1 MFHRDTEAGCRIKGH
16 WKKAEDSKYVMVVY
30 CLIEIQKMNSDKQY
44 PRDTAQN
51 REKTSKSKGRDQEL
65 TKKHKD
71 K

>member
-1 MFHRDTEAGCRIKGH
+1 
-16 WKKAEDSKYVMVVY
+16 
-30 CLIEIQKMNSDKQY
+30 MNSDKQY